1 MRTGRSSTVDADPC
15 RKKKE
20 ARHSLRDGNRIPQRV
35 HETVYNHFDGI
46 PPVGEAATRMS
57 LILARSRH
65 VIRAVLIGFT
75 ICVAALSTTGL
86 HAASVS
92 HDIDVASA
100 TALLDAA
107 DPSDTTEHDSNGL
120 RECLSI
126 AVTCAGLLGLTL
138 WWLAHARGARRT
150 LLIFLF
156 GTAPTGPHP
165 DGQLTRLSL
174 RATGVLRI

>member
-1 MRTGRSSTVDADPC
+1 
-15 RKKKE
+15 
-20 ARHSLRDGNRIPQRV
+20 
-35 HETVYNHFDGI
+35 
-46 PPVGEAATRMS
+46 MS